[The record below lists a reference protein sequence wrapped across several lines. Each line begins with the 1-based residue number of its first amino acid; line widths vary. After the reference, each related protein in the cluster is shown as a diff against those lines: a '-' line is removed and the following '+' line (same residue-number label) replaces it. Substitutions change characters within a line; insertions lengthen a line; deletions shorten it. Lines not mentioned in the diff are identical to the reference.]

1 MEHNIN
7 LHKYLEHTEIKSLQG
22 LAQYVILP
30 KEKCD
35 SDLRWTRATYSCL
48 NMKMLI
54 AQGIT
59 VLVSFWDLHKELSL
73 NSWGICISSLQLEM
87 LYLF

>member
-22 LAQYVILP
+22 LGQYVILP

-48 NMKMLI
+48 NMKTLI

-73 NSWGICISSLQLEM
+73 NS
-87 LYLF
+87 